1 MNKNFKINLLHF
13 LLCGVLFLNACDSP
27 QEIEPYNA
35 NNEEKSLPININ
47 LLKVSYENIDA
58 KNTEIAKY
66 THVLTGNIGAAE
78 VERKLDY
85 PDNEILATGITCRI
99 IAYKKVKDK
108 YIWYKNE
115 DFVVGKT
122 NSSNF
127 RLNIAEN
134 YTLIIYSLGNSENL
148 PELINQ
154 NDFENAYI
162 DYTNA
167 KDFLYQRIDDFTPN
181 KHEQNNLDIQLKH
194 ELTGI
199 RLEIDTS
206 DFYGGNLPSN
216 ITSIK
221 NPKISYKGTSKARL
235 KISNT
240 SKNIISGDKEISLS
254 DINFNKE
261 SGVKKI
267 SEWINFNTNA
277 DTNDIVFSAEIE
289 TNNGIKDLLNIP
301 IQNIKQ
307 NFRQIIKFN
316 LELCGVNMKSGWKQF
331 MCHNLGADYTADP
344 FMADKKL
351 HGNKY
356 QWAYPYFGTKRV
368 LPQDDQQ
375 NETIP
380 KWNKQDTNAPDGD
393 YTKPW
398 TGKDP
403 CPDGYRVPTSKE
415 VEELSGLKFT
425 SVGNTSTKG
434 NYNSGFTLSEKGKLF
449 FPASG
454 MRGAADGKIYN
465 RGVEAWIWSSDTSSD
480 PSYTNG
486 LKIDSNSSTSV
497 TVSQSSGL
505 PIKCIKN

>member
-1 MNKNFKINLLHF
+1 MNKNFKINLLN
-13 LLCGVLFLNACDSP
+13 LLFCGVLFLNACDPP
-27 QEIEPYNA
+27 QEIGPYNA
-35 NNEEKSLPININ
+35 KGEEKSVPININ
-47 LLKVSYENIDA
+47 LLKVSYENIDT
-58 KNTEIAKY
+58 KNTETAKY
-66 THVLTGNIGAAE
+66 THVLIGNIGAAE

-85 PDNEILATGITCRI
+85 PENEILATGITCRI

-108 YIWYKNE
+108 YIWDKTE

-127 RLNIAEN
+127 RLNVAEN

-154 NDFENAYI
+154 NDFDNAYI

-167 KDFLYQRIDDFTPN
+167 KDFLYQRIDNFTPS
-181 KHEQNNLDIQLKH
+181 KYERNLDIQLKH

-199 RLEIDTS
+199 KLEMNAS
-206 DFYGGNLPSN
+206 DFYGGNIPSN

-221 NPKISYKGTSKARL
+221 KPKISYKGTSKARL
-235 KISNT
+235 KISDT
-240 SKNIISGDKEISLS
+240 SKNVISGNKEISLS

-267 SEWINFNTNA
+267 SEWINLNINA

-289 TNNGIKDLLNIP
+289 TNNGIKDVLNIP

-344 FMADKKL
+344 FKADKKL

-356 QWAYPYFGTKRV
+356 QWGYPYFGVKSIT
-368 LPQDDQQ
+368 PQYDQQ
-375 NETIP
+375 NEIIRN
-380 KWNKQDTNAPDGD
+380 WNNTDISAFDGD

-398 TGKDP
+398 AGKDP
-403 CPDGYRVPTSKE
+403 CPNGYRIPTFKE
-415 VEELSGLKFT
+415 IEELAGLKFT
-425 SVGNTSTKG
+425 SVGNNTTQG
-434 NYNSGFTLSEKGKLF
+434 NYNSGFTLLEKGKLF

-465 RGVEAWIWSSDTSSD
+465 RGVESWIWSSNISSD
-480 PSYTNG
+480 PSYTNV
-486 LKIDSNSSTSV
+486 LKINSNSSTSV